1 MVLGR
6 AGVIQENEM
15 SHFFQGVGNISIRE
29 TSREKFF
36 ILSGSV
42 LGVKGH
48 LVF

>member
-1 MVLGR
+1 MLGG

-15 SHFFQGVGNISIRE
+15 SHFFQRVGNISISE

-48 LVF
+48 LFF